1 MKDERRVVK
10 RVLEEGTVGSMVIFL
25 PNGIKELLKR
35 VTELISL
42 GRDIKRAT
50 SSTFNIFRI

>member
-35 VTELISL
+35 VVEKSY
-42 GRDIKRAT
+42 
-50 SSTFNIFRI
+50 